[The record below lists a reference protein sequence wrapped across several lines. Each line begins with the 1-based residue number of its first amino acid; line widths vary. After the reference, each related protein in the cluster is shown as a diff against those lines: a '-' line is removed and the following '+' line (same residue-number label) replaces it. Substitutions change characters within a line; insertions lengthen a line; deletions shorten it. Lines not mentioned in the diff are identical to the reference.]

1 MPGGTK
7 NADSIYKVLAPVID
21 FYSKKDESGNSN
33 YQDAS
38 PFSKIEIIEPFS
50 QVEIFSEQ
58 KRPNTQKAAEIA
70 RELFGFI
77 GENTAIMARFA
88 CDYGENISI
97 GSNCYINYNCVVLD
111 CANVTIGDNVLIGPN
126 CGIYTAIH
134 PLESEVRLLGL
145 ETAKPVTIKNG
156 VWLGGNVTI
165 LPGVTI
171 GEKSVIGAGS
181 VVTKDIPDHVLAYGN
196 PCKVIKPLS

>member
-1 MPGGTK
+1 MTDSVGKDLTEFTK
-7 NADSIYKVLAPVID
+7 MRSGLLYNPADEELL
-21 FYSKKDESGNSN
+21 
-33 YQDAS
+33 
-38 PFSKIEIIEPFS
+38 
-50 QVEIFSEQ
+50 Q
-58 KRPNTQKAAEIA
+58 KRRRALNLMEKFNACIPSDSQKAAEVA
-70 RELFGFI
+70 QELFGFI
-77 GENTAIMARFA
+77 GENTAIMPRFA

-134 PLESEVRLLGL
+134 PLESEARLQGL
-145 ETAKPVTIKNG
+145 ETAKPITIKNG

-196 PCKVIKPLS
+196 PCRVIKTLL

>member
-1 MPGGTK
+1 MV
-7 NADSIYKVLAPVID
+7 DSAAKELTEFAKMRSGLLYNPT
-21 FYSKKDESGNSN
+21 DE
-33 YQDAS
+33 
-38 PFSKIEIIEPFS
+38 KLL
-50 QVEIFSEQ
+50 Q
-58 KRPNTQKAAEIA
+58 KRRRALNLAEKFNACIPSDSQKAAEIA

-77 GENTAIMARFA
+77 GENTAIMARFS

-97 GSNCYINYNCVVLD
+97 GSNCYINYNCVILD

-181 VVTKDIPDHVLAYGN
+181 VVTKDGPDHVLAYGN
-196 PCKVIKPLS
+196 PCKVVKSLS

>member
-1 MPGGTK
+1 MVDSAGKDLTEFAKMRSGLLYNP
-7 NADSIYKVLAPVID
+7 ADEELL
-21 FYSKKDESGNSN
+21 
-33 YQDAS
+33 
-38 PFSKIEIIEPFS
+38 
-50 QVEIFSEQ
+50 Q
-58 KRPNTQKAAEIA
+58 KRRRALDLTEKLNSYISSDSQKAAEIA

-111 CANVTIGDNVLIGPN
+111 CANVTIGDNVLIAPN

>member
-1 MPGGTK
+1 MVDSAGKDLTEFAKMRSGLLYNP
-7 NADSIYKVLAPVID
+7 ADEELL
-21 FYSKKDESGNSN
+21 
-33 YQDAS
+33 
-38 PFSKIEIIEPFS
+38 
-50 QVEIFSEQ
+50 Q
-58 KRPNTQKAAEIA
+58 KRRRALDLTEKLNSYISSDSQKAAEIA

-156 VWLGGNVTI
+156 AWLGGNVTI

-196 PCKVIKPLS
+196 PCKVIKTLS